1 MRTYDADAS
10 ETDFRY
16 ICLRRGLQILMPQM
30 RAYDAD
36 AASEAYDTYASD
48 EGFRC

>member
-1 MRTYDADAS
+1 
-10 ETDFRY
+10 
-16 ICLRRGLQILMPQM
+16 MPQM

-48 EGFRC
+48 EGFRCWSDTYWQHNSLSQAF